1 MLFKI
6 FVIFRLSL
14 LSFLCLVLAIGL
26 RCRRTDTSTIKDI
39 DGNIYST
46 ALIGEYW
53 WMTENLKSARFNDGS
68 EIPCIKDQEVWL
80 RSDSSAYCYYQNN
93 LNYADTM
100 GFLYNWYAVNSRK
113 LCPAG
118 WRVPSDGEWKQI
130 EGIADTRYEPYDSI
144 WDKLGLRGFDA
155 GQRLKSADGWR
166 KGVTGTDD
174 LGFSALPGGER
185 LSRFFAGGSSGF
197 WWTGTEASESSAFY
211 RSMIYSFEQVARDT
225 HPKRMGFSVRC
236 IKNK

>member
-1 MLFKI
+1 MISRSGLI
-6 FVIFRLSL
+6 L
-14 LSFLCLVLAIGL
+14 LLCSILPILVQ
-26 RCRRTDTSTIKDI
+26 CRRDENNALKDI

-46 ALIGEYW
+46 ALIGDYW
-53 WMTENLKSARFNDGS
+53 WMTENLKSTRFNDGS

-80 RSDSSAYCYYQNN
+80 RSYSSAYYYYQNN
-93 LNYADTM
+93 LNYADTL
-100 GFLYNWYAVNSRK
+100 GFLYNWYAVNSGK

-118 WRVPSDGEWKQI
+118 WRVPSDDEWKQI
-130 EGIADTRYEPYDSI
+130 EGIADTRYEPNDSI
-144 WDKLGLRGFDA
+144 WNKLGLRGFDA
-155 GQRLKSADGWR
+155 GQRLKSAEGWR

-185 LSRFFAGGSSGF
+185 LTRFFAGGSSGF
-197 WWTGTEASESSAFY
+197 WWTSTEASESSSFY

-236 IKNK
+236 IKNN